1 MFTFFLRYVQPAT
14 PIYDLTPTDAIVHG
28 RFFYAS
34 STSQLT
40 SFAIVHS
47 FVLRPAVNQSD
58 RFTFLRRLMAMWLN
72 RYQENPFFN
81 PSSYPHVPNIRTED
95 GLKDIMAI
103 GNILQLAPVMDRR
116 CYLSSG
122 GHWTERVE
130 MAFSRSWYRQLQT
143 IIAQHFVL
151 SVEGK
156 PISPYAIFQRSLVEF
171 AAAVVVYKED
181 MSTVRKI
188 TGFPPSKVK
197 DKMVAVFQTNYPELL
212 PKLHSLIKNRVQY
225 LYWTGPKISITERIH
240 DHLLFQHRKSN
251 TPMMI
256 NNAPQQD
263 FSDSPLYIETA
274 PDGNTVHNLDAPQEP
289 SSKNEKAVPESE
301 DEELGPES
309 EDEELGPES
318 EDEEVPAD
326 LPLKE
331 PIQVAKDGVQDA
343 DMAEEPIP
351 VAEDVQVAKDDEQDA
366 DMAEEPIP
374 VAEDVQDAD
383 MATDVIDGILQD
395 VTHATDMEADSV
407 VQAGANTGE
416 AMVLEDHIG
425 TAGKFTS
432 PTRGQ
437 KSRGKKRSV
446 KPGEKGASTGGS
458 HTEMAVGSSSGGR
471 RSKRVQEL
479 ADKLPAIVE
488 EGSSKKLV
496 AEKGRHGKG
505 KSRAVEVEEE
515 GPARKRARRK
525 R

>member
-1 MFTFFLRYVQPAT
+1 MFMFFLRYVQPAT
-14 PIYDLTPTDAIVHG
+14 PIYDLTPKDAIVHG

-143 IIAQHFVL
+143 IIAQHFIL
-151 SVEGK
+151 TVEGK

-256 NNAPQQD
+256 KNTPQQD

-274 PDGNTVHNLDAPQEP
+274 PDGNTLHNLDAPEEP
-289 SSKNEKAVPESE
+289 SSKNEKAVPESD
-301 DEELGPES
+301 DEK
-309 EDEELGPES
+309 LGPES

-331 PIQVAKDGVQDA
+331 PIQVAKD
-343 DMAEEPIP
+343 
-351 VAEDVQVAKDDEQDA
+351 DVQDA

-383 MATDVIDGILQD
+383 MATDVIDGIPQD

-432 PTRGQ
+432 P
-437 KSRGKKRSV
+437 KRGKKSRVKKHSV
-446 KPGEKGASTGGS
+446 KKPGKKVASTGGS

-471 RSKRVQEL
+471 RSKRVQDV

-488 EGSSKKLV
+488 EGSSKERKSDELV
-496 AEKGRHGKG
+496 AEKGRRGKG
-505 KSRAVEVEEE
+505 KSKAVEVEEE
-515 GPARKRARRK
+515 GPARKRPRRK

>member
-81 PSSYPHVPNIRTED
+81 PSDYPHVPNIRTED

-116 CYLSSG
+116 CYLSTG

-143 IIAQHFVL
+143 IIAKHFVL

-240 DHLLFQHRKSN
+240 DHLLFLHRKSN

-274 PDGNTVHNLDAPQEP
+274 PDGNAVPNLDAPQEP
-289 SSKNEKAVPESE
+289 SSKNEKAVPESD

-309 EDEELGPES
+309 EDEEE
-318 EDEEVPAD
+318 PAD

-343 DMAEEPIP
+343 DMVEEPIP
-351 VAEDVQVAKDDEQDA
+351 VPEDVQVAKDDEQDA

-383 MATDVIDGILQD
+383 IATDVIDGILHD

-416 AMVLEDHIG
+416 AMVVEDHIG
-425 TAGKFTS
+425 TAGEFTS
-432 PTRGQ
+432 PTRG
-437 KSRGKKRSV
+437 KKPCGKKRSA
-446 KPGEKGASTGGS
+446 KPGKKGASTGGS

-471 RSKRVQEL
+471 RSKRVQGL

-488 EGSSKKLV
+488 EGSSKEPKSEELV